1 MKTLCALLL
10 ILLLPIQV
18 CALTAEEAKILLDSQ
33 KRLVEQLDSSFSEQC
48 KKLTWT
54 DWGQFFKM
62 KDRAVDTLDK
72 LNTMYLIL
80 QQYEGKR

>member
-33 KRLVEQLDSSFSEQC
+33 KRLVEQLDSSFFEQC
-48 KKLTWT
+48 KKYKSTFIN
-54 DWGQFFKM
+54 GKAQSHA
-62 KDRAVDTLDK
+62 AV
-72 LNTMYLIL
+72 
-80 QQYEGKR
+80 